1 MIFVNIIFGFL
12 MLVLVALFVKDWEM
26 IKVEAVF
33 DGEKIIVNGKMFK
46 VVAEHDHDT
55 MMVFE
60 GSDQGLYFTI
70 EEAVEKCMESKNE
83 PT

>member
-1 MIFVNIIFGFL
+1 
-12 MLVLVALFVKDWEM
+12 M
-26 IKVEAVF
+26 IKAEAVF

-60 GSDQGLYFTI
+60 GSDQGQYLTI